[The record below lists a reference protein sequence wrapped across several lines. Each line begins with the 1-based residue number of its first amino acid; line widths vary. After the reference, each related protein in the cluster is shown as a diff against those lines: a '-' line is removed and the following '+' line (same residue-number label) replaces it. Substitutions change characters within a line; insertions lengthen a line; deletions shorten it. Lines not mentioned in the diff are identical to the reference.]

1 MKGFKNTTR
10 MQVGHNPSSA
20 GRTVGRVT
28 SFARGGTV
36 RRFAEGGKVHKD
48 DGEIN
53 GLDESWEHERH
64 EKPGGNALVERDG
77 PQVSEELEAGGG
89 RSPLRPGYAA
99 GGAKKEKHFH
109 VHNHYHNGKKM
120 PGKSKLKKMEM
131 MATGGTIDRV
141 KGGGKIHIKE
151 KNKGKLHK
159 ELGIAKGEK
168 IPLSK
173 IKHAEH
179 SSNPAERK
187 RAQFADNARKF
198 HHANGGH
205 IIPEARDPDG
215 YGDYATGG
223 TINELSAGG
232 GLYATGGTINEL
244 GVGGMPMRPVQAGG
258 PPQGALA
265 AMQGRARPP
274 MPMRPGMPAPMQG
287 GQARPLMRAA
297 GGVARA
303 KGGRSG
309 LGSGVGR
316 GAAHISGKG
325 IAKSR

>member
-20 GRTVGRVT
+20 GRTVGRVP
-28 SFARGGTV
+28 SFARGGAV
-36 RRFAEGGKVHKD
+36 RRFAEGGTV
-48 DGEIN
+48 G
-53 GLDESWEHERH
+53 GLDESFDHESK
-64 EKPGGNALVERDG
+64 ESPTGNAMVQRTD
-77 PQVSEELEAGGG
+77 PQVSEELVEGGG

-120 PGKSKLKKMEM
+120 PGKSKRTTLAKHAEKK
-131 MATGGTIDRV
+131 ATGGTIDKV
-141 KGGGKIHIKE
+141 KRGGKIHK
-151 KNKGKLHK
+151 
-159 ELGIAKGEK
+159 
-168 IPLSK
+168 
-173 IKHAEH
+173 AE
-179 SSNPAERK
+179 
-187 RAQFADNARKF
+187 
-198 HHANGGH
+198 GG
-205 IIPEARDPDG
+205 IIPAARDPDG

-223 TINELSAGG
+223 TIDKFSAGG

-265 AMQGRARPP
+265 AMQAHARPP

-297 GGVARA
+297 GGITKA
-303 KGGRSG
+303 KAGRSD
-309 LGSGVGR
+309 LGRGVGR

>member
-20 GRTVGRVT
+20 GRTVGRVP
-28 SFARGGTV
+28 SFARGGAV
-36 RRFAEGGKVHKD
+36 RRFAEGGTV
-48 DGEIN
+48 G
-53 GLDESWEHERH
+53 GLDESFDHESK
-64 EKPGGNALVERDG
+64 ESPTGNAMVQRTD
-77 PQVSEELEAGGG
+77 PQVSEELESGGG
-89 RSPLRPGYAA
+89 RSPLRPGYAE

-120 PGKSKLKKMEM
+120 PGKSKRATLAKHAEKK
-131 MATGGTIDRV
+131 ATGGTIDKAKR
-141 KGGGKIHIKE
+141 GGKIHK
-151 KNKGKLHK
+151 
-159 ELGIAKGEK
+159 
-168 IPLSK
+168 
-173 IKHAEH
+173 AE
-179 SSNPAERK
+179 
-187 RAQFADNARKF
+187 
-198 HHANGGH
+198 GG
-205 IIPEARDPDG
+205 IIPAARDPDG

-223 TINELSAGG
+223 TV
-232 GLYATGGTINEL
+232 NEL

-265 AMQGRARPP
+265 AMQAHGRPQ

-297 GGVARA
+297 GGITKA
-303 KGGRSG
+303 KAGRSG

-316 GAAHISGKG
+316 EAAHISGKG